1 MDGDGGDGGNIF
13 ESRNNLQVNSLM
25 RELGIRNL
33 VLVRLSVKCLKYIKG
48 DMST

>member
-1 MDGDGGDGGNIF
+1 MEEMGEIFLNLEIIGN
-13 ESRNNLQVNSLM
+13 LLVNSLM
-25 RELGIRNL
+25 RELGIINL